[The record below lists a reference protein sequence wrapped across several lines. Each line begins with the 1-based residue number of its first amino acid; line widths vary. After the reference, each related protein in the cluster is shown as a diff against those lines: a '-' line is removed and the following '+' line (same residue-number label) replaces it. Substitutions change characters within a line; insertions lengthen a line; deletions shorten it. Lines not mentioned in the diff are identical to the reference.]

1 MDTSK
6 RFEKGN
12 GGCPSI
18 QCEANRDVLC
28 QSCAS
33 GVITAAH
40 RVEMR
45 TIEPCLFGKGGTCCR
60 NCNMGPCQI
69 IDGVAEMVG
78 ICGADASTVAARNF
92 ARIVTGG
99 AAAHID
105 HGRGVTLAFLATAK
119 GETPYEIKDSIKLRE
134 TALRIGVDPAEKST
148 TDLAIEVGERLLSEF
163 GQQQGTLSFMRRAP
177 KARQEVWAKAGV
189 LPRGIDREVTE
200 MMHRTHMGVDQHYE
214 NILFQAARC
223 ALADGWGASMIA
235 TELSDIMF
243 GTPMP
248 IRAKVNIGVLKEDEV
263 NVTVHGHE
271 PVLAEALAMVSNSPE
286 IAAAVKKVGAKGVN
300 LAGVCCTGNEI
311 LMRRGLPIAGSFIQ
325 QEVVLATGA
334 VEAMVVDVQCI
345 MQGLSPVSSKFH
357 TELITTSDRAWI
369 PGATHIQFDE
379 HRAID
384 TAKEIIMRAINR
396 FPERGKYFIP
406 VHQMDVVAGFSHET
420 INYILGG
427 RFRGSYKPLN
437 DNIVNGRIRG
447 VAAIVG
453 CDNYRVM
460 DEIHID
466 LARELIAND
475 ILVVVTGCAATGMGR
490 AGLLAPEALSMAGGG
505 LREVLETVGCPPVL
519 HMGSCVDNSRILI
532 ALTEMVNT
540 GGLGSDISDL
550 PAIGCAPQWMSEKA
564 VSIGQYFVTSGAQVV
579 FGPNFPTSGSRVVTD
594 FCFEG
599 MMEKYG
605 AVWNVASTANE
616 FANIMIDKINLKRA
630 ALGLDKKKERILFDM
645 AMRRE
650 LGSPG
655 SPLHDV
661 GCHGPGAPA
670 GV

>member
-12 GGCPSI
+12 GGCPRI

-45 TIEPCLFGKGGTCCR
+45 ATEPCLFGKGGTCCR

-92 ARIVTGG
+92 ARIVAGG

-119 GETPYEIKDSIKLRE
+119 GETPYEIKDAIKLRE
-134 TALRIGVDPAEKST
+134 TALRIGIDPGEKST

-163 GQQQGTLSFMRRAP
+163 GQQQGTLSFIRRAP

-223 ALADGWGASMIA
+223 SLADGWGASMIA

-248 IRAKVNIGVLKEDEV
+248 IRAKVNIGVLKKDEV

-271 PVLAEALAMVSNSPE
+271 PVLAEALAMVASTPE
-286 IAAAVKKVGAKGVN
+286 IVAAAKKVGAKGVN
-300 LAGVCCTGNEI
+300 LCGVCCTGNEI
-311 LMRRGLPIAGSFIQ
+311 LMRRGFPIAGSFIQ

-345 MQGLSPVSSKFH
+345 MQGVSPVSRSFH

-369 PGATHIQFDE
+369 PGATHIKFDE
-379 HRAID
+379 HRALD
-384 TAKEIIMRAINR
+384 TAKEIITRAINR
-396 FPERGKYFIP
+396 FPERGKHYIP
-406 VHQMDVVAGFSHET
+406 VYQMDVVAGFSHET

-453 CDNYRVM
+453 CDNYRVT

-466 LARELIAND
+466 LARELIANN

-490 AGLLAPEALSMAGGG
+490 AGLLAPEAISMAGDG
-505 LREVLETVGCPPVL
+505 LREVLEAVGCPPVL

-532 ALTEMVNT
+532 ALTEMVKT
-540 GGLGSDISDL
+540 GGLGNDISDL
-550 PAIGCAPQWMSEKA
+550 PVVGCAPQWMSEKA

-599 MMEKYG
+599 MMERYG
-605 AVWNVASTANE
+605 AAWNVASTANE
-616 FANIMIDKINLKRA
+616 FANIMIDRINLKRT

-650 LGSPG
+650 IGSPG

-661 GCHGPGAPA
+661 GCHGPGVPA
-670 GV
+670 GA

>member
-99 AAAHID
+99 AATHID